1 MVKLKLQRLGRKK
14 LPFFRL
20 IAQEESKDPWD
31 KSNEILGWINP
42 RTKEKELKKERIQY
56 WLDQG
61 AQATNS
67 VHNLLINAG
76 IIQGEKKKAFKISKK
91 RLTKK
96 SADSTDKEGKE
107 DKKTEKPEEV
117 KAEKEPVAEKK
128 EEKKEEIKKEE
139 KPKEKPVEEKA
150 EDKK

>member
-1 MVKLKLQRLGRKK
+1 MVKIKLQRIGRKK

-31 KSNEILGWINP
+31 RSNEILGWVNP
-42 RTKEKELKKERIQY
+42 HTKEKELKKERIQY
-56 WLDQG
+56 WLAQG

-76 IIQGEKKKAFKISKK
+76 ILQGEKKKAFKISKK
-91 RLTKK
+91 RLAK
-96 SADSTDKEGKE
+96 KEGKE
-107 DKKTEKPEEV
+107 DKTEEPKDKETEKPKEA
-117 KAEKEPVAEKK
+117 KSEKEPVAEKK

-139 KPKEKPVEEKA
+139 KPKEKPAEEKA